1 MSQQV
6 REFVRRSGVEI
17 QNSDSN
23 SNNDNFAREIEEDM
37 LRRQR
42 IKDREERMRRAG
54 FREPV
59 RTEIRRPPPP
69 PPQRRST
76 FAQFENNNNSPLAN
90 EFADLNT
97 NKLVRNVMEAEN
109 FGEIDE
115 FTMPEIN
122 ESLFANNMNLEISP
136 FKPGMFNAGV
146 DSGYGQKDVVLELKD
161 ILRRTPL
168 AKSEIADGL
177 YIETTE
183 MLGRYG
189 TQKIALRHTRD
200 LGLKGNMNIP
210 LVTVEFKIII
220 SNDLGESKGVNV
232 NIYKN
237 GKIRFSGGF
246 LVSHMSRQ
254 PELIRRYV
262 VDNYTRGQPFFNG
275 PIQFNNLSGQF
286 SINGSLNLKRLQFK
300 FAKYGTVNY
309 VPEISPM
316 MYVSMQGYTVNMTR
330 SGNVQ
335 LIGAKNPAV
344 LENGYRSIS
353 KLIQQFYNSGEG
365 DIVLGYNKRTKTK
378 AKPKKK
384 KSKTKVKVVNT
395 RVKRV
400 YKKRKLTE
408 NQMKAVKIT
417 GKICE
422 RMKRS
427 EIVDLAKNFGIV
439 NFRVRGAMGTR
450 NATRAEICDMIKK
463 KTNTQT
469 FRNTNKNKNSSLSGK
484 GNMFRV
490 NKTLCNNTGKKE
502 LQRIA
507 KILKIPLDPKDTKQV
522 ICKKIEKYRNNKVS
536 KPKSPPPKPKPT
548 KREVQRNKINRR
560 AANLREK
567 TIKKR
572 GLNDNSIRKQL
583 EKEYGSKWMKRYSP
597 NLTRDVQN
605 VKSAMNRLKP
615 NKTTGLP
622 FKGDVKILE
631 KRMVNR
637 WKFER
642 RNVLE
647 KKFLMNKVNVTGIP
661 YNMRNSWRNMA
672 SNYIMN
678 HVRNFKRE
686 PSQKKMD
693 EYRKNWLKRRNN
705 LNSNARPR
713 GINRTVRARVE
724 KI

>member
-76 FAQFENNNNSPLAN
+76 FAQFENSPLAN

-97 NKLVRNVMEAEN
+97 NKLVRNAMEAES

-122 ESLFANNMNLEISP
+122 EALFANNDMNLEISP

-246 LVSHMSRQ
+246 FAPMSCTLPDLVM
-254 PELIRRYV
+254 
-262 VDNYTRGQPFFNG
+262 F
-275 PIQFNNLSGQF
+275 
-286 SINGSLNLKRLQFK
+286 
-300 FAKYGTVNY
+300 TVY
-309 VPEISPM
+309 PCIFTYIM
-316 MYVSMQGYTVNMTR
+316 
-330 SGNVQ
+330 
-335 LIGAKNPAV
+335 
-344 LENGYRSIS
+344 
-353 KLIQQFYNSGEG
+353 G
-365 DIVLGYNKRTKTK
+365 DI
-378 AKPKKK
+378 
-384 KSKTKVKVVNT
+384 S
-395 RVKRV
+395 
-400 YKKRKLTE
+400 
-408 NQMKAVKIT
+408 
-417 GKICE
+417 
-422 RMKRS
+422 
-427 EIVDLAKNFGIV
+427 
-439 NFRVRGAMGTR
+439 GT
-450 NATRAEICDMIKK
+450 
-463 KTNTQT
+463 
-469 FRNTNKNKNSSLSGK
+469 
-484 GNMFRV
+484 
-490 NKTLCNNTGKKE
+490 
-502 LQRIA
+502 
-507 KILKIPLDPKDTKQV
+507 
-522 ICKKIEKYRNNKVS
+522 
-536 KPKSPPPKPKPT
+536 
-548 KREVQRNKINRR
+548 
-560 AANLREK
+560 
-567 TIKKR
+567 
-572 GLNDNSIRKQL
+572 
-583 EKEYGSKWMKRYSP
+583 
-597 NLTRDVQN
+597 
-605 VKSAMNRLKP
+605 
-615 NKTTGLP
+615 
-622 FKGDVKILE
+622 
-631 KRMVNR
+631 
-637 WKFER
+637 
-642 RNVLE
+642 
-647 KKFLMNKVNVTGIP
+647 
-661 YNMRNSWRNMA
+661 
-672 SNYIMN
+672 
-678 HVRNFKRE
+678 
-686 PSQKKMD
+686 
-693 EYRKNWLKRRNN
+693 
-705 LNSNARPR
+705 
-713 GINRTVRARVE
+713 
-724 KI
+724 